1 LSPNRRFSS
10 GENPV
15 FKGIG
20 GFEEL
25 EESPVR
31 WAEALEEVET
41 RSRKVLEKSDQENC
55 FTRMNM
61 FSIGP

>member
-1 LSPNRRFSS
+1 M
-10 GENPV
+10 

-31 WAEALEEVET
+31 WAEALEVET
-41 RSRKVLEKSDQENC
+41 RSRKVLEKSDEEKC